1 MRERRLNR
9 RELFAYAAY
18 ALPLAMAALPVY
30 VHVPKFYAE
39 ILGVPLAAVGAILL
53 ACRLLDALQ
62 DPLCGYLSDRATKYR
77 LGRRLPILFS
87 LPLLAAGFIALFN
100 PPLVSAAVLGVWLAA
115 SLVVVDLGFSLGS
128 ISYYALGAELSDDYN
143 ERTRVTATR
152 GALAVA
158 GVLIAAAAPQI
169 LSARMGM
176 ADGLSV
182 FSLAFI
188 PVLLAGAGTT
198 LRHGRCAILKTL
210 PRATGVFAAMVE
222 PLTGRRFRWLILVS
236 ILSGIAAAIPATL
249 ILFYVQ
255 DVLRRP
261 ELSGI
266 FLVLYFLLGASG
278 MPLWIAASRRL
289 GKKRAWLMGMLMSVA
304 AFVWAFLLGAGD
316 VLEFAVVCALSG
328 LAYGAELAIAP
339 SILADVA
346 ERDAPVA
353 TVRSE
358 GAYFGLWQMV
368 DKLNLALAAGIALPL
383 LQWLGYQPGSPQS
396 AQGTLSLIYALV
408 PCGIKLAA
416 GACLWLAPL
425 DADKPSNTS
434 LPLHGESTT

>member
-1 MRERRLNR
+1 VRERRLSR

-39 ILGVPLAAVGAILL
+39 VLGVPLATVGVILL
-53 ACRLLDALQ
+53 GCRLLDALQ

-100 PPLVSAAVLGVWLAA
+100 PPQVSAAVLGVWLAA
-115 SLVVVDLGFSLGS
+115 SLVVVYLGFSLGS

-188 PVLLAGAGTT
+188 PVLLVGAGTT
-198 LRHGRCAILKTL
+198 LRYGPRAISKTL
-210 PRATGVFAAMVE
+210 PRATSVFAALVE
-222 PLTGRRFRWLILVS
+222 PFTGRRFRWLILVS

-266 FLVLYFLLGASG
+266 FLVLYFLLGALG
-278 MPLWIAASRRL
+278 MPLWIAASARL
-289 GKKRAWLMGMLMSVA
+289 GKKRAWLVGMLMSVA

-339 SILADVA
+339 SILADVV

-396 AQGTLSLIYALV
+396 AQGALSLIYALV

-425 DADKPSNTS
+425 DADEPSNTS